1 MEKYKL
7 KPLTTEEKEMAANN
21 HNIVYAFL
29 YQHGYSIDNFYGVA
43 VMGFLKGIQ
52 VYCRKTRYTKQ
63 ADMYFTVW
71 QYMRTELENNRKME
85 NALKRKP
92 TETVISLDVEHS
104 EMENLYNCVGGKS
117 VESEYLEKE
126 RINELLGKLTE
137 VQRVISKMK
146 MEGFNNTE
154 IFLILDIPSSTYYR
168 EINRIKATLEKYIA

>member
-7 KPLTTEEKEMAANN
+7 KPLTTEEKQMADNN

-52 VYCRKTRYTKQ
+52 VYCRKTRYTNQ
-63 ADMYFTVW
+63 ADLFFSCW
-71 QYMRTELENNRKME
+71 QYMRTELENYRKME

-92 TETVISLDVEHS
+92 TETVISLDAERT
-104 EMENLYNCVGGKS
+104 EMENIYNCVGGKS

-154 IFLILDIPSSTYYR
+154 IFLILNIPSSTYYR

>member
-7 KPLTTEEKEMAANN
+7 KQLTTEEKEMAANN

-52 VYCRKTRYTKQ
+52 VYCRKNRFTQ
-63 ADMYFTVW
+63 NADMFFTCW
-71 QYMRTELENNRKME
+71 QYMRAELENHRKMD
-85 NALKRKP
+85 NTMKRKP
-92 TETVISLDVEHS
+92 TETIVSLDAEHL

-137 VQRVISKMK
+137 VQRIISKMK

-154 IFLILDIPSSTYYR
+154 IFLILNIPSSTYYR

>member
-7 KPLTTEEKEMAANN
+7 KPLTTEEKEMAASN

-29 YQHGYSIDNFYGVA
+29 YQHGYSIDNYYGVA

-71 QYMRTELENNRKME
+71 QYMRAELENYRKME

-92 TETVISLDVEHS
+92 METVISLDAERS
-104 EMENLYNCVGGKS
+104 ESENLYNCVGGKS

-154 IFLILDIPSSTYYR
+154 IFLILNIPSSTYYR
-168 EINRIKATLEKYIA
+168 EINRIKSTLEKYIA